1 MFTSSFKNCSKST
14 EINMIKINKEIFKK
28 ALMAGIFSTFT
39 IGVLTILTYKTALG
53 LFIAGSFGSSM
64 VLLFGFPES
73 PFAQPKNVFFGH
85 LLTALVG
92 VIFVNYISLPIYIN
106 IPLAVGAGV
115 FFMIL
120 LNVVH
125 PPAGGNPIMVIIG
138 SASYEYLINPIIF
151 GCIIIL
157 LLAILINKFL
167 LRKDY
172 PLK

>member
-1 MFTSSFKNCSKST
+1 
-14 EINMIKINKEIFKK
+14 MIKLNKEVFIK
-28 ALMAGIFSTFT
+28 ALIAGFFSAFT
-39 IGVLTILTYKTALG
+39 IGVLTLLTYKSTLG
-53 LFIAGSFGSSM
+53 YFIAGSFGSSM

-106 IPLAVGAGV
+106 ISLAVGAGV

-151 GCIIIL
+151 GCMIIL

-167 LRKDY
+167 LKKNY

>member
-1 MFTSSFKNCSKST
+1 
-14 EINMIKINKEIFKK
+14 MIKINKETFKK
-28 ALMAGIFSTFT
+28 ALLAGIFSAFT
-39 IGVLTILTYKTALG
+39 IGVLTILTYKSALG

-85 LLTALVG
+85 LITALIG
-92 VIFVNYISLPIYIN
+92 IIFVNYIPLPIYIN
-106 IPLAVGAGV
+106 IALAVGAGI
-115 FFMIL
+115 FFMII

-125 PPAGGNPIMVIIG
+125 PPAGGNPIIVIIG
-138 SASYEYLINPIIF
+138 SVSYEYLISPIIF

-157 LLAILINKFL
+157 LFAILVNKFL
-167 LRKDY
+167 LKKNY